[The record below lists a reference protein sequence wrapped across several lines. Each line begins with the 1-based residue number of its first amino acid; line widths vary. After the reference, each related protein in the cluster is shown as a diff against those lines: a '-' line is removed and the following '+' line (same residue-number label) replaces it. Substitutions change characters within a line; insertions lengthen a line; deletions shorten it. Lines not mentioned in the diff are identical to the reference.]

1 MKINAEKY
9 RHRHAGIGMDNG
21 QFIILNMKDGK
32 NLTNEEKLIW
42 KTPEE
47 TNLGK
52 IVDVRFKVGSGNEW
66 SWSNANKK

>member
-1 MKINAEKY
+1 
-9 RHRHAGIGMDNG
+9 
-21 QFIILNMKDGK
+21 MKDGK